1 MRAWICG
8 WIACV
13 GIACTG
19 VALAAPKVDV
29 RDQLKRATALHEGGE
44 HDKALAVV
52 DEGLALAPADLELL
66 RLKAAVLVELHDY
79 SGAVAAF
86 EAYLGAGPTSGNRRK
101 VLKIIEDLSAVR
113 TTFLDLSVTN
123 GPAEIYLDS
132 RTRGL
137 FCTAA
142 PSCNKALL
150 PREYKVIAERP
161 GFERWT
167 DQVTITT
174 GTTTKLSVTLV
185 EKPSQLTVRVVPA
198 GALVTVDGAAYDAP
212 GTVTAG
218 PHAIGGSLAGHV
230 EHTLEVAAR
239 EGKPIELSVVLTP
252 LVAVRTTPPDAAL
265 FLDDRPIAAKD
276 GSLAIPPGPHV
287 LIARAPGFRDRRVE
301 IPATRGPDFRLD
313 LELEAGPEPI
323 MSRRNLPRLAAG
335 VAMIAGAGGTML
347 LVRSNE
353 VGETSGGVL
362 EVGGYAAVGIAA
374 VSAVAAV
381 VLSVTAPRSR
391 VTVAPRVDRASRT
404 AGAWGL
410 DLAVRF

>member
-8 WIACV
+8 WIAWV
-13 GIACTG
+13 SIACTG
-19 VALAAPKVDV
+19 IALAAPKVDV
-29 RDQLKRATALHEGGE
+29 RDQLRRASALHEGGE

-52 DEGLALAPADLELL
+52 DEGLALAPGDLELL
-66 RLKAAVLVELHDY
+66 RLKGAVLLELHDY

-86 EAYLGAGPTSGNRRK
+86 QAYVDAGPSGGNRRK

-113 TTFLDLSVTN
+113 TTFLELTVTN
-123 GPAEIYLDS
+123 GPADIYLDS
-132 RTRGL
+132 RTRGR
-137 FCTAA
+137 FCAAA

-167 DQVTITT
+167 DQVTITAD
-174 GTTTKLSVTLV
+174 TTTRVSVTLV

-198 GALVTVDGAAYDAP
+198 GARVTVDGAAYDAP
-212 GTVTAG
+212 ATVAAG
-218 PHAIGGSLAGHV
+218 SHAVGVSLAGHV
-230 EHTLEVAAR
+230 AQTLEVAAG

-252 LVAVRTTPPDAAL
+252 LVPVRTAPPDAAL
-265 FLDDRPIAAKD
+265 FLDDRPIAATD

-301 IPATRGPDFRLD
+301 IPATRGADFQLD

-323 MSRRNLPRLAAG
+323 TGRRNLPRLAAG
-335 VAMIAGAGGTML
+335 IAMVTAAGGTML
-347 LVRSNE
+347 LIRSS
-353 VGETSGGVL
+353 ETDSGVL
-362 EVGGYAAVGIAA
+362 EVGGYAAIGISA

-381 VLSVTAPRSR
+381 VLSVTAVRSR
-391 VTVAPRVDRASRT
+391 VTVAPRVDRAGR
-404 AGAWGL
+404 AANAWGL